1 MEVSRMSKGM
11 LIKTGVGLVL
21 AAIIIPIV
29 IIGGVWADIVVALI
43 SVLAAYEIASL
54 FDQKPHWY
62 LTILFTL
69 WIELIA
75 YTPVSWFAAVAAG
88 LLVFLFVIMLV
99 HEEFQIDHV
108 VYSFLLILI
117 VSLGWQAVIRYYHS
131 GFNGLGILYVGL
143 ACFICDT
150 GAYFFGVFT
159 GKHKMIPRISPN
171 KTWEGAIGGYF
182 SGLFVS
188 LVFGYLACPFLPKSL
203 IIAGSLVL
211 PAIAEI
217 GDLAFSSVKRRF
229 GIKDFGSLIPGHGG
243 ILDRID
249 SLLFCLF
256 VFNGMM
262 ILWGFGL

>member
-1 MEVSRMSKGM
+1 MSKGM
-11 LIKTGVGLVL
+11 LIKTCVGLVL

-29 IIGGVWADIVVALI
+29 IIGGIWADIVVALI

-150 GAYFFGVFT
+150 GAYFFGVFF
-159 GKHKMIPRISPN
+159 GKHKMIPRVSPN
-171 KTWEGAIGGYF
+171 KTWEGSVGGYATGAILSF
-182 SGLFVS
+182 
-188 LVFGYLACPFLPKSL
+188 VFGMFFCAHLPLGLRIAASL
-203 IIAGSLVL
+203 IL
-211 PAIAEI
+211 PAVAQL
-217 GDLAFSSVKRRF
+217 GDLAFSSIKRRF
-229 GIKDFGSLIPGHGG
+229 QIKDLGNIFPGHGG
-243 ILDRID
+243 ILDRVD
-249 SLLFCLF
+249 SIIFCLM
-256 VFNGMM
+256 VFNGLL
-262 ILWGFGL
+262 ILWGLA